1 MKLCIKQ
8 EIFSLKD
15 RFYVMDAA
23 GRNVYYVE
31 SEFFTFFKK
40 FHVFDMGGTEQAY
53 IEQNFS
59 FLEPELS
66 VYIDGQEEARIVK
79 KLTFFTPEYDV
90 DGPEWKVQ
98 GDFFGHDYEITQDG
112 QVIASINKEWFTW
125 GDCYSLD
132 VAYPGDTM
140 LALSVMLAIDFALS
154 CNN

>member
-8 EIFSLKD
+8 EIFSFIDK
-15 RFYVMDAA
+15 FYVMDAA
-23 GRNVYYVE
+23 GRDVYYVE
-31 SEFFTFFKK
+31 SEFLTFLKK
-40 FHVFDMGGTEQAY
+40 FHIYAMSGAEQAY

-59 FLEPELS
+59 LLEPELS
-66 VYIDGQEEARIVK
+66 VYIDGQEEARVVK

-125 GDCYSLD
+125 GDCYSID
-132 VAYPGDTM
+132 VTRPQDTM
-140 LALSVMLAIDFALS
+140 LALAVMLAIDFALS
-154 CNN
+154 GNN